1 MDTGNIIGFFK
12 KFSFFRLIWTGFILR
27 IFAWIADGVFDLGIQ
42 GIPNFNYYIFAIALG
57 YTLLW
62 MFNKSYISYKEEDI

>member
-12 KFSFFRLIWTGFILR
+12 KFSFFRLVWTGIVLR
-27 IFAWIADGVFDLGIQ
+27 IFVSIADAVFDLGIES
-42 GIPNFNYYIFAIALG
+42 IPNLNYYIFAIALG

-62 MFNKSYISYKEEDI
+62 MFNKSYIEEDEEDI